1 MIQPLAQPND
11 TVVPPAISMDPSSA
25 VESGIN
31 SGGVV
36 PATSG
41 FDSQAPA
48 PTDSGV
54 PPTSTDGLAP
64 TEPTDTAAQPA
75 ETTPADQPTEPAS
88 PTDAPTPEPVAP
100 TETGG
105 FQAPTLT

>member
-11 TVVPPAISMDPSSA
+11 TVVPPAISMQPSSA

-31 SGGVV
+31 SGSVV
-36 PATSG
+36 PVTSG

-48 PTDSGV
+48 ATDGGVV
-54 PPTSTDGLAP
+54 PPTTTEGLAP

-75 ETTPADQPTEPAS
+75 ETTQAAQPTEPAPAS
-88 PTDAPTPEPVAP
+88 PTPEPVAP